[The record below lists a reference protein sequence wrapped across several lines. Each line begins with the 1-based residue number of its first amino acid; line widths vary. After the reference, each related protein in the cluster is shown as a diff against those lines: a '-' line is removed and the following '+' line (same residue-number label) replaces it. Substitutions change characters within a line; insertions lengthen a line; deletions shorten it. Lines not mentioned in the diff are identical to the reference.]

1 MGFAVFFGFGPE
13 LWPISINFGWNKK
26 VTNVKL
32 GKCQYWSVCAE
43 RIDTTMQLFLRYW
56 HSWAAQPPPE
66 SFCIDN
72 RCSHCNRQSQT
83 NLSSSKFF
91 HKKADTQ
98 AQVVVHHASKLRIL
112 TGDQKCCP
120 INMHKKRVIQTMFK
134 FDRKQRLL
142 PLNFQKPNIC
152 AQMYIQSVHINSQK
166 K

>member
-91 HKKADTQ
+91 HKKADTK

-120 INMHKKRVIQTMFK
+120 IDMQKNGWFK
-134 FDRKQRLL
+134 QC
-142 PLNFQKPNIC
+142 LNLIENNAYFLWTFK
-152 AQMYIQSVHINSQK
+152 SQIFVRRCTYNLCT
-166 K
+166 